1 MNIYVMISTQLETL
15 MSYSFRHTQ
24 SLTDEEWNE
33 MDALRRA
40 IKDNPASVHPE
51 KMEKFTELLV
61 RSWQLEDE
69 VPPPKPWRGSSLS
82 E

>member
-1 MNIYVMISTQLETL
+1 MISTQLETS
-15 MSYSFRHTQ
+15 MTYSAKRPEILTQ
-24 SLTDEEWNE
+24 EEWDE

-61 RSWQLEDE
+61 RSWQLENE
-69 VPPPKPWRGSSLS
+69 VPLPKPWRGSALS

>member
-1 MNIYVMISTQLETL
+1 MISTQLEASMT
-15 MSYSFRHTQ
+15 YSAKRPEILTQ
-24 SLTDEEWNE
+24 EEWNE

-40 IKDNPASVHPE
+40 IKHNPASVHPE

>member
-1 MNIYVMISTQLETL
+1 MTYSAKRPEILTQ
-15 MSYSFRHTQ
+15 
-24 SLTDEEWNE
+24 EEWNE

-61 RSWQLEDE
+61 RSWQLENE
-69 VPPPKPWRGSSLS
+69 VPLPKPWRGSALS